1 MIEVTQSTVLDFEIK
16 TVWDI
21 VTSLENYS
29 WRSDLSKLTV
39 MKEGERF
46 VAFDKSGYATTFE
59 ITEFK
64 PYKRYE
70 LNMENGNLSGHW
82 IGIFTEKDGG
92 KTEVCFTEAVEPKKS
107 MMKLLAKPYLKRFQ
121 KKYISNLQ
129 NALETK

>member
-46 VAFDKSGYATTFE
+46 VEFDKSGYATTFE

-70 LNMENGNLSGHW
+70 LNMENGNL
-82 IGIFTEKDGG
+82 
-92 KTEVCFTEAVEPKKS
+92 TEAVEPKKS

-121 KKYISNLQ
+121 KKYISDLQ

>member
-46 VAFDKSGYATTFE
+46 VEFDKSGYATTFE

-82 IGIFTEKDGG
+82 TGIFTENSLYPLDEG
-92 KTEVCFTEAVEPKKS
+92 E
-107 MMKLLAKPYLKRFQ
+107 
-121 KKYISNLQ
+121 
-129 NALETK
+129 

>member
-1 MIEVTQSTVLDFEIK
+1 MIEVTQSIVLDFEIK

-46 VAFDKSGYATTFE
+46 VEFDKSGYATTFE

-64 PYKRYE
+64 PYERYE

-82 IGIFTEKDGG
+82 TGIFTEKDGG

-121 KKYISNLQ
+121 KKYFSDLR
-129 NALETK
+129 NALENK